1 MHDQSGMSSFSTTC
15 ELLYIENKQSM
26 LVLGNIFRG
35 SVVHIVDRQKL
46 ERSFLPLIFVGNEES
61 IFPNSWCANLCVTPS
76 LYYNFASG

>member
-35 SVVHIVDRQKL
+35 SVGVVHIVDRQKL
-46 ERSFLPLIFVGNEES
+46 ELSFLPLIFVGNEES
-61 IFPNSWCANLCVTPS
+61 IFPRSLVCKPLC
-76 LYYNFASG
+76 YA